1 MVVFKYSKFC
11 RRFLAALALLYVAPT
26 AFTASGF
33 VTGTRVTRN
42 AFVADIT
49 VSFACSVE
57 YRDHMPASR
66 GDRLRIHVEPTAV
79 CNGVSPQI
87 ANSRM
92 QHRPLAAD
100 ATKLIQIDYD
110 GDTASGPTLTLVF
123 SEDVGFD
130 VEHDGVS
137 NDMHIRVYLD
147 TLTASTASTPSN
159 SGASGTRVPPRLE
172 AELEY
177 VINLSSSRRTHAAS
191 DMPRLDP
198 SSGLEIF
205 ETEVV
210 IAGVTWYR
218 LRIGRFRSSAEAQ
231 AEMAKFRDQYPTAW
245 IDRARDTVASETPRP
260 RAVKKAAAKA
270 AETSNV
276 FASLGLDQI
285 DQLMADARRAMA
297 AGELSKAVQIYTK
310 VLRAP
315 NHDRH
320 AQAQEYLGL
329 AREKNGQTAHAKA
342 EYERYI
348 AVYPDGEGADRVR
361 QRLAALLASDRQ
373 IAAPA
378 VTPGATTN
386 EASRSRRSDWR
397 LQTFFSQYYRRD
409 VNQPNEQ
416 DDIVSQSAL
425 YSDINL
431 DVRRRGQ
438 RFDFNSRLSAG
449 YRNDFLGEGEG
460 PGNDLRVSYAYAE
473 FADARIGLRGRV
485 GRQSRNTG
493 GVLGRF
499 DGLNLG
505 YEVAERLSI
514 DTVIGNPVNTAS
526 AGLDSSKRFYG
537 ASVNY
542 GPILDDLELGLY
554 YIQQDIEG
562 VEDRQ
567 AVGAEFRFFGVNQ
580 SLWGLID
587 YDTSYSEIGS
597 AYLQGSWRFAS
608 RLTIH
613 GSLDRRHSPFLST
626 GNALIGQP
634 VETFSELLVLMT
646 LDEIRQLSLDR
657 APLTTSYTLGLSH
670 AVSPKLQFNVDAN
683 QTTIDGTVASG
694 GVAATP
700 EAEYQYYS
708 GTVVA
713 SSVFKEGDASIIG
726 LRYSTS
732 ASTRVMSVTLDS
744 RFPIGRAFRVNPR
757 LRIDRREIM
766 SDSTY
771 EWLYTPGLR
780 MQFRWKK
787 NFRLELD
794 AGKQFSRRDSDIADA
809 DRESYFI
816 NIGYQLFF

>member
-1 MVVFKYSKFC
+1 MVSRHAIC
-11 RRFLAALALLYVAPT
+11 RRPQCLVALMLLFPAPN
-26 AFTASGF
+26 AFSAHGF
-33 VTGTRVTRN
+33 ITEAKVTRS

-49 VSFACSVE
+49 VSFACGVE

-66 GDRLRIHVEPTAV
+66 GDRLRIQVEPTAV
-79 CNGVSPQI
+79 CQGASPLI

-100 ATKLIQIDYD
+100 TAKLIQIDYD

-130 VEHDGVS
+130 VEHGGIS

-147 TLTASTASTPSN
+147 APTASTAPTPSN
-159 SGASGTRVPPRLE
+159 SGASGIRVQPEPV
-172 AELEY
+172 AKSEY
-177 VINLSSSRRTHAAS
+177 VINLSSSRRAHSAS
-191 DMPRLDP
+191 DMPTVDLSP
-198 SSGLEIF
+198 GLEIF

-218 LRIGRFRSSAEAQ
+218 LRLGHFNTSAEAQ
-231 AEMAKFRDQYPTAW
+231 AEMAKFRVQYPAAW
-245 IDRARDTVASETPRP
+245 IDRAKDKVIFDSDRQRAIDKTVTKPIETNN
-260 RAVKKAAAKA
+260 A
-270 AETSNV
+270 
-276 FASLGLDQI
+276 FASIGLDQI
-285 DQLMADARRAMA
+285 DRLMADARRAMA
-297 AGELSKAVQIYTK
+297 ADEISKAVQIYTK

-329 AREKNGQTAHAKA
+329 AREKNGQRAHAKA
-342 EYERYI
+342 EYEHFLSL
-348 AVYPDGEGADRVR
+348 YPDDDGADRVR

-373 IAAPA
+373 VAAPA
-378 VTPGATTN
+378 VSPGPTTN
-386 EASRSRRSDWR
+386 SVPKSRRSDWR
-397 LQTFFSQYYRRD
+397 MQTFFSQYYRRD

-416 DDIVSQSAL
+416 DEIVSQSAL

-431 DVRRRGQ
+431 DARRRGR
-438 RFDFNSRLSAG
+438 RFDFSSRLSAG
-449 YRNDFLGEGEG
+449 YRNDFLSEGEG
-460 PGNDLRVSYAYAE
+460 PGDDLRVSYAYVDL
-473 FADARIGLRGRV
+473 ADARSGLRGRV

-505 YEVAERLSI
+505 YEAIERLSI
-514 DTVIGNPVNTAS
+514 DTVLGNPVNSAS
-526 AGLDSSKRFYG
+526 TGVDSTRAFYG

-542 GPILDDLELGLY
+542 GPVLDYLELGLY

-562 VEDRQ
+562 IEDRQ

-587 YDTSYSEIGS
+587 YDMSYGEIGS
-597 AYLQGSWRFAS
+597 AFLQGSWRFAS

-613 GSLDRRHSPFLST
+613 GSLDRRHSPFLGT

-670 AVSPKLQFNVDAN
+670 ALSPKFQFNVDAN
-683 QTTIDGTVASG
+683 QTTIDGTVESG

-700 EAEYQYYS
+700 ETEYQYFAGS
-708 GTVVA
+708 LVA
-713 SSVFKEGDASIIG
+713 SSIFKEGDASIIG

-732 ASTRVMSVTLDS
+732 ATTRVMSVTLDS
-744 RFPIGRAFRVNPR
+744 RFPIGRSYRVNPR
-757 LRIDRREIM
+757 LRIDRRQIM
-766 SDSTY
+766 SNSIY
-771 EWLYTPGLR
+771 EWLYTPGIR
-780 MQFRWKK
+780 MQFRWKR
-787 NFRLELD
+787 NFRLELE
-794 AGKQFSRRDSDIADA
+794 AGKQFSRRESDIADA

-816 NIGYQLFF
+816 NIGYQLLF